1 MKRVLICILV
11 SIIVICFVSC
21 AKKDNNIEIENK
33 SQPGIEYD
41 YSMIKTHPYES
52 SGMSVSFSY
61 EDMTEWSEGFIEFV
75 VLSEPEEVTFEYV
88 NQTAIDDAIAQG
100 YSEEDMKIVY
110 NDAIQ
115 EFNVQYISIQ
125 TENVFYEKEGRNLN
139 QYDKLWLFG
148 DATIYTESFVPGARF
163 AAFVE
168 IMEEDPGIPKDID
181 LNLFINSYIF
191 YIDEND
197 NLIPFTDNP
206 NLMQYKDYSVEKMA
220 DLTVEANAAIVA
232 RTEEK

>member
-1 MKRVLICILV
+1 MKKILIYILAL
-11 SIIVICFVSC
+11 IVTLSFVSC
-21 AKKDNNIEIENK
+21 AKDNENIEIE
-33 SQPGIEYD
+33 SESPSAIEYD

-52 SGMSVSFSY
+52 SGMSISFSY
-61 EDMTEWSEGFIEFV
+61 EDMTEWSAGFIEFV
-75 VLSEPEEVTFEYV
+75 VTSEPEEITFEYV
-88 NQTAIDDAIAQG
+88 NQTAINDAIAQG

-110 NDAIQ
+110 NNATQ
-115 EFNVQYISIQ
+115 EFKVPFAYIQ
-125 TENVFYEKEGRNLN
+125 TEDVFYEKEGLNLD

-148 DATIYTESFVPGARF
+148 DAEIYAESFVPGARF

-168 IMEEDPGIPKDID
+168 IMEEDPGIPEEID
-181 LNLFINSYIF
+181 LDLFINSYIF

-220 DLTVEANAAIVA
+220 DLTVEAAAAIKA
-232 RTEEK
+232 RAEEK